1 MLAILYL
8 KPVWKM
14 FQNPYITV
22 INGPKSN
29 QHQSKPH
36 TKKTLETFPQNDK
49 ALSFNYNA
57 SSRLLVDFSVT
68 NFVTM
73 IWMTLTVKDNWLCLI
88 VLPSPCAKT
97 FILPLS
103 FTEPLPSFHLSFSPT
118 YPHLEFR
125 ENRDP
130 CGWFAWLK
138 NICWTDPVTWMWKLW
153 RLIALN
159 SNILELIRFLLRD
172 LQKQSTKIQKKIA
185 MRGRWS
191 ITFYAI
197 SPFPFQNPQRLDNEQ
212 LRARIGDGLPWQLAR
227 DRIVAVAGR
236 RIPVPSAGF
245 LG

>member
-103 FTEPLPSFHLSFSPT
+103 FTEPLPSFHLSFHLLFDISFDSFIFF
-118 YPHLEFR
+118 PHLSS
-125 ENRDP
+125 P
-130 CGWFAWLK
+130 CSLLHRCPSPSDIKA
-138 NICWTDPVTWMWKLW
+138 CWPL
-153 RLIALN
+153 
-159 SNILELIRFLLRD
+159 
-172 LQKQSTKIQKKIA
+172 
-185 MRGRWS
+185 
-191 ITFYAI
+191 
-197 SPFPFQNPQRLDNEQ
+197 
-212 LRARIGDGLPWQLAR
+212 
-227 DRIVAVAGR
+227 
-236 RIPVPSAGF
+236 
-245 LG
+245 